1 MKQRHLRR
9 GAESNIGICRS
20 YTIVVASMP
29 TRRDRSRV
37 QAYDIKGMF
46 PKRGFLTR
54 VYIVSTRKTLK
65 QERHQWRPERREAK
79 SGDTS

>member
-1 MKQRHLRR
+1 MLIKLDYYS
-9 GAESNIGICRS
+9 GNE
-20 YTIVVASMP
+20 TMESMP